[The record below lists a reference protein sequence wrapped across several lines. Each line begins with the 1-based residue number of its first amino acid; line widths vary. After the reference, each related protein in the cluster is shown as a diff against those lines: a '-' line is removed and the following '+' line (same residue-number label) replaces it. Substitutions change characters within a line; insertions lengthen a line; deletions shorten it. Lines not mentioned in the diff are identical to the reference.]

1 MEFHWAE
8 NLDENFRLL
17 VLELGE
23 SRSLFTMGDIL
34 YLIHTVLLS
43 VSIVAQAANFRFR
56 KTKSSYFPV
65 APDNRER

>member
-8 NLDENFRLL
+8 NLDEDFKLL

-23 SRSLFTMGDIL
+23 SRSLITMGDIL

-43 VSIVAQAANFRFR
+43 VFNSGSGSQLQV
-56 KTKSSYFPV
+56 P
-65 APDNRER
+65 